1 MGSIWVRGGV
11 CRTRILA
18 VARTKLSVD
27 AQPTN
32 PKEDHQANM
41 RYVSGS
47 PVKSSFKLR
56 FFLLVRALFFALPA
70 LAIAGSGFA
79 QELAPARSSAKS
91 PVGTPSESPGPVV
104 APSQSNAAPGG
115 QPVMDQDTVSRLQI
129 FLDQHSFGPGK
140 IDGRWGEFIGK
151 ALQRFQAANG
161 QQPSGQIDSALQQ
174 ELKKISPVYTTHT
187 LTDGDLH
194 WVGKVPSEP
203 AGMAKLKKVLYPS
216 VLDYIAERYH
226 ADPEFI
232 RKLNPGRN
240 LNNLKKGS
248 TVQVPNVQ
256 PFLIETIQT
265 VADLPPR
272 PEFAQRIIRV
282 DTKGRMLDLVDANQV
297 IASFPIT
304 PGSKSLPAPIGTWK
318 IAKVTTMPIF
328 RWDKAMLMHGQRSS
342 NFYIIPPGP
351 RNPVGI
357 VWIGLNKKGIGIH
370 GTDSPDTIGRSASHG
385 CIRLANW
392 DAARVVNQVTVG
404 MTVEIY

>member
-1 MGSIWVRGGV
+1 MFIK
-11 CRTRILA
+11 II
-18 VARTKLSVD
+18 
-27 AQPTN
+27 
-32 PKEDHQANM
+32 
-41 RYVSGS
+41 
-47 PVKSSFKLR
+47 
-56 FFLLVRALFFALPA
+56 FFALA
-70 LAIAGSGFA
+70 ASAVATVGFG
-79 QELAPARSSAKS
+79 QAPAPVGKQNGGPSPSTMIG
-91 PVGTPSESPGPVV
+91 PVGTPVP
-104 APSQSNAAPGG
+104 
-115 QPVMDQDTVSRLQI
+115 DQDTVTRLQI
-129 FLDQHSFGPGK
+129 FLDEHSFGPGK
-140 IDGRWGEFIGK
+140 IDGHWGEFIGK
-151 ALQRFQAANG
+151 ALQRYQTAHD
-161 QQPSGQIDSALQQ
+161 QQSSGQIDPALQQ
-174 ELKKISPVYTTHT
+174 ELAKISPVYTTYT

-240 LNNLKKGS
+240 LSNLKKGS

-282 DTKGRMLDLVDANQV
+282 DTKGRMLDLVDANRV

-328 RWDKAMLMHGQRSS
+328 RWDKAMLMHGRRSG